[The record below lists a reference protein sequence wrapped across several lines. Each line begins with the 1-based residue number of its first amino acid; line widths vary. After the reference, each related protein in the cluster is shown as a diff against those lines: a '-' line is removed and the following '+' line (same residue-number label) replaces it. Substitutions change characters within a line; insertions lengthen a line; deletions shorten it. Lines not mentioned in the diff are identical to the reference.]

1 MTRRRMLGAA
11 LAASALIA
19 AIALSGTTATEASW
33 TTKEVGTGTVS
44 AGTLAAPRNLSCSPL
59 GLVLQP
65 TFSWL
70 APAAGLTP
78 AGYHWTVTN
87 AGGTVLESGDVT
99 GTSVQLPIPGLLS
112 LGTYTFTVYAEA
124 SPVPGGWTST
134 TGPTGSYTLI
144 TSVLTLCSVP

>member
-1 MTRRRMLGAA
+1 MLVTT
-11 LAASALIA
+11 LAACALIA
-19 AIALSGTTATEASW
+19 AAGLSGTTATEASW
-33 TTKEVGTGTVS
+33 TTKEVGTGSVS
-44 AGTLAAPRNLSCSPL
+44 AGTLGAPRTLSCSPV

-65 TFSWL
+65 TFSWV
-70 APAAGLTP
+70 APASGLTP
-78 AGYHWTVTN
+78 AGYHWTVST

-99 GTSVQLPIPGLLS
+99 GTSVQLPVPGLLS

-144 TSVLTLCSVP
+144 TSLLTLCSVP